1 MNNRE
6 LIIGVYPGLGDNLF
20 FSHIPRLAKESG
32 MYDKVFIS
40 FLIEPRNS
48 GTKELI
54 WEQNPYVDGYKD
66 LFGVSPWTL
75 SLPLDLRE
83 MNLLDFIMLGYGL
96 DDGKRFHEPELYYKP
111 KFKEE
116 YNKVIYD
123 PNWISNVGD
132 LNSDI
137 IMHYFNSNNIKLDA
151 VMKKLSDKA
160 LFNYDDNNIEVLET
174 KSLEDFCDLIYSA
187 KELYC
192 LTTGTATLAA
202 ALNKPSVVLYGKN
215 IGAGHEL
222 AKLNDNVGSLYHH
235 SRMHKY
241 VLIVDSKI
249 RVLEVNFLNIK
260 LRFHKKTLDKI
271 VWFIPIKKLR
281 DSFRNKFKIESSI
294 KF

>member
-1 MNNRE
+1 MTFGLFDMNC
-6 LIIGVYPGLGDNLF
+6 
-20 FSHIPRLAKESG
+20 
-32 MYDKVFIS
+32 
-40 FLIEPRNS
+40 
-48 GTKELI
+48 
-54 WEQNPYVDGYKD
+54 
-66 LFGVSPWTL
+66 
-75 SLPLDLRE
+75 
-83 MNLLDFIMLGYGL
+83 LLCCYGL